1 MRCILNVILYYE
13 ICFKLADK
21 IMRLIEKTAAIVWAA
36 LWLWTMPATAAI
48 QELQIDGDHGKL
60 SAVLQTPDNI
70 ASYPLVILMHG
81 FTANKNSPLL
91 RQIAENLQQVGIA
104 SLSFDFNGHGQ
115 SEGKFQDMTIPNEI
129 NDARKVYEYVHLLPA
144 VTSVSLL
151 GHSQGGVVAGMLA
164 GELGTD
170 KIKSLV
176 LMAPAAVLRDNVE
189 SGEMF
194 GIKFSTFFLPPYIEI
209 FGGYKVGRDY
219 LKTARKLPI
228 YETSSR
234 YQGPV
239 LIMHGTADNLVPY
252 FYSERYHEIYQ
263 NSELVLLP
271 DFDHG
276 FTNNIATPTKIVTD
290 FLVKQLTP
298 QNIQHQ

>member
-1 MRCILNVILYYE
+1 MRTIT
-13 ICFKLADK
+13 
-21 IMRLIEKTAAIVWAA
+21 KTATAVWAA

-129 NDARKVYEYVHLLPA
+129 NDARKVYEYVRLLSA

-176 LMAPAAVLRDNVE
+176 LLAPAAVLRDNMAN
-189 SGEMF
+189 GEMF
-194 GIKFSTFFLPPYIEI
+194 GVKFTTFFLPPYIEI
-209 FGGYKVGRDY
+209 FGGYKVGRNY
-219 LKTARKLPI
+219 LKTARDLPI
-228 YETSSR
+228 YETSAK

-239 LIMHGTADNLVPY
+239 LIVHGTADNLVPY
-252 FYSERYHEIYQ
+252 TYSERYHEIYHQ
-263 NSELVLLP
+263 SELRLLEN
-271 DFDHG
+271 FDHG
-276 FTNNIATPTKIVTD
+276 FSANLAQTAGIVTD
-290 FLVKQLTP
+290 FLFNRLTP
-298 QNIQHQ
+298 